1 MQILVTGGTGFIGE
15 QLCERLLADSHNMI
29 LLTRQSLLD
38 SDSCR
43 YISDFGGIDSG
54 ERIDAVINLAGA
66 SLADRR
72 WTRAYKEE
80 IFASRLNTTAALLE
94 LLRRLE
100 HKPAVV
106 LSGSAIGYYGHHDDE
121 ELDEAGRIT
130 GGFSQDLCQQW
141 EQLALTAQEL
151 GVRVCLLRLGV
162 VLDRDGGAFP
172 RMALPF
178 KFGVANWMGSGRQW
192 LSWVHRCDV
201 VRAMLFLLER
211 EDLEGPFNI
220 TAPRPVTSRGFCD
233 AMKHRKQT
241 LLSAPVPAALL
252 RLMVGEMAEELLLK
266 GQRVV
271 PAALQEA
278 GFVFDYPVLD
288 EALVNIL

>member
-43 YISDFGGIDSG
+43 YVSDLGEIDCG

-121 ELDEAGRIT
+121 ELDEAGWIT
-130 GGFSQDLCQQW
+130 RGFSQNLCQQW

-233 AMKHRKQT
+233 AMKLRKQT
-241 LLSAPVPAALL
+241 LLSAPVPAILL